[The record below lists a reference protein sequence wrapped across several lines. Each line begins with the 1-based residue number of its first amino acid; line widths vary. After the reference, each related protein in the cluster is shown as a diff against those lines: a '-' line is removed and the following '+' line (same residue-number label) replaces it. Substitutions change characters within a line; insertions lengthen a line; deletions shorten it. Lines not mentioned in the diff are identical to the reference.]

1 MSRLVSSIR
10 TEVTIAVVVSTVVVV
25 VVASVVV
32 SEVVVAAVV
41 VSEVVALVSVNEA
54 AVVSEG
60 TVSHAQTNTL
70 ARSASAASF
79 LTLDC
84 LILNAIKLPVLKNKL
99 VQLYTL
105 GEDIPLLYE

>member
-1 MSRLVSSIR
+1 M
-10 TEVTIAVVVSTVVVV
+10 TTAVVVSTVVVV
-25 VVASVVV
+25 VSSVVV

-41 VSEVVALVSVNEA
+41 VSEVVVATVSVTDA
-54 AVVSEG
+54 VVVSEG
-60 TVSHAQTNTL
+60 TVSHAHINTL

-84 LILNAIKLPVLKNKL
+84 LISSAIKLPVLKNKL

-105 GEDIPLLYE
+105 SDDIPLSYE